1 MVWSLASS
9 SFEVIS
15 PHFSGVG
22 LHTSVVYTG
31 VVRNITFSADEEL
44 IERAREVARRNQR
57 TLNEEF
63 REWLKQYAD
72 THAER
77 RKMSIVE
84 LVSQMKPVK
93 MGRKLSREEMNER
106 R

>member
-1 MVWSLASS
+1 M
-9 SFEVIS
+9 
-15 PHFSGVG
+15 G

-63 REWLKQYAD
+63 REWLKRYAGQD
-72 THAER
+72 TPKQTIRELVETMGL
-77 RKMSIVE
+77 RKMTI
-84 LVSQMKPVK
+84 M
-93 MGRKLSREEMNER
+93 SREERNAR

>member
-1 MVWSLASS
+1 M
-9 SFEVIS
+9 
-15 PHFSGVG
+15 
-22 LHTSVVYTG
+22 YTG

-63 REWLKQYAD
+63 REWLARYAD
-72 THAER
+72 THGEP
-77 RKMSIVE
+77 RKLSIRE